1 MSATDSIKA
10 AGRSRLEEL
19 NEALNEVFLAV
30 LRVDMKENTVRVLHN
45 KNARDVPESRV
56 EWPEYLERY
65 TTVFS
70 EKERRGLLSRLSGE
84 ALMNQLRA
92 GRLNFTLDT
101 SYKSDYETNW
111 LTISVNIRPG
121 VGGENAHAYIFVRRT
136 NEEHLLRSI
145 IDLFVYS
152 TCDYFIYLN
161 ARTNSYVMFSGN
173 TNGTPLPPATC
184 DDYETAIVDYAE
196 RYVVP
201 EDREMTVR
209 EMRLGRVLEQL
220 EHRGVHS
227 FTVGVMEKGRGYT
240 RKRLEYRYYDRDSQM
255 ILLARTDVTDVYFE
269 NLERTERLRE
279 AQLQAETDPLTG
291 VLNYGGLHERVTRAL
306 EKNHQ
311 NSALLFIDLDDFKL
325 VNDTMGHHTGDELL
339 RRVTD
344 VLRSQLW
351 ERDICGRVGGDEFVV
366 FLPELHG
373 REQAIYCAE
382 RLCESIAGIGRRGEF
397 NISCSIGVAYAP
409 EDGTDYASLSRC
421 ADARA
426 YAAKARGK
434 NCYHAG

>member
-1 MSATDSIKA
+1 M
-10 AGRSRLEEL
+10 
-19 NEALNEVFLAV
+19 FLAV

-121 VGGENAHAYIFVRRT
+121 AGGENAHAYIFVRRT

-240 RKRLEYRYYDRDSQM
+240 RKR
-255 ILLARTDVTDVYFE
+255 
-269 NLERTERLRE
+269 TERLRE

-325 VNDTMGHHTGDELL
+325 VNDTMGRHTCDELL